1 MLQYMT
7 YHYDQCCS
15 HDKIMRVMR
24 MAHSSRSPSGYLWWP
39 VGESMAE
46 FESDGGESVFNF

>member
-1 MLQYMT
+1 
-7 YHYDQCCS
+7 
-15 HDKIMRVMR
+15 